1 MSISYSQRGKKN
13 LWTYRIFDKTGKQL
27 ASKGGFKTKTEAKQ
41 EAMPLESKLING
53 LNIDKSITLCQLW
66 KKWYELHIIPQVKM

>member
-53 LNIDKSITLCQLW
+53 LNIDKSITLYQL
-66 KKWYELHIIPQVKM
+66 

>member
-1 MSISYSQRGKKN
+1 MSISYSQRDKKK

-41 EAMPLESKLING
+41 EAIELEMK
-53 LNIDKSITLCQLW
+53 
-66 KKWYELHIIPQVKM
+66 P